1 MNKNK
6 KETCKNENS
15 FCIRLESPYFWD
27 KRTREVLLKNF
38 QYATSSILKEKK
50 KLLAVAV
57 HAYSERTDNHRSPAP
72 HDVTT
77 F

>member
-15 FCIRLESPYFWD
+15 FCIRLDLSPYFWD

-50 KLLAVAV
+50 
-57 HAYSERTDNHRSPAP
+57 NCWQ
-72 HDVTT
+72 
-77 F
+77 